1 MCVVALQAAVDA
13 SKIGVTIATRY
24 SASRP
29 QFGDR
34 PILSYIT
41 QQRRLFVGLAT
52 AYSMHLAM
60 LQLKQIVVQVCVW
73 LCAVH
78 ATGRRLGS
86 VGGQGTA
93 GDATGLLA
101 AEVSSER
108 TAVH

>member
-1 MCVVALQAAVDA
+1 MAW
-13 SKIGVTIATRY
+13 RY

-78 ATGRRLGS
+78 ATGCSLGQCW
-86 VGGQGTA
+86 GPR
-93 GDATGLLA
+93 DC
-101 AEVSSER
+101 
-108 TAVH
+108 